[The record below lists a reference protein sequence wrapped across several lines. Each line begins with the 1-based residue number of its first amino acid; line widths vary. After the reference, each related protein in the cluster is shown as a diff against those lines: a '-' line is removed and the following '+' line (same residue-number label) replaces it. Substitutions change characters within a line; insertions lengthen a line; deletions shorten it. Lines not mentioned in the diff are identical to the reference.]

1 MVYPMANG
9 MSDHDA
15 QIIILHDITVV
26 NDTNHFYLTRK
37 ITKITVLDFNFKLSY
52 ESWDDEFSYDDMNL
66 SFNNFLNIYLRIFHS
81 SFPIK
86 KLITHHIQRHG

>member
-66 SFNNFLNIYLRIFHS
+66 SFNNFLNTYLRIFHS

>member
-1 MVYPMANG
+1 MANG

-37 ITKITVLDFNFKLSY
+37 ITKTTVLDFNLKLSY
-52 ESWDDEFSYDDMNL
+52 VFSYDDMNL
-66 SFNNFLNIYLRIFHS
+66 SFNNFLNTYLRIFYS
-81 SFPIK
+81 SFSIK
-86 KLITHHIQRHG
+86 KNSLLITYQGMVNKRNKNLL